1 MPPPSFSPGIMKGVG
16 VENEAL
22 TMMAPLVAGLLQY
35 NIKPNTTV
43 TLTLAS
49 KEVAYGE
56 VEKESWTS
64 RVKNSTYWSWTFWM
78 ESKEERKGRRG
89 DDIAVCIS
97 GGGGS
102 DCGKAR
108 DGGIRGDGDG
118 RSRDKGD
125 GGVDG
130 VWDLDLVLALIS
142 WILDFDFSFWVRNWP
157 VVAILAAKLQKLLM
171 LSSHRRRLLSK
182 MVHLAPDLGF
192 PANFCSRLCNDYPDK
207 FRTVDTSYGRALELV
222 SWDEELA
229 VPLPALADVSL
240 DLIVDRPLKFKHLRL
255 WKGRNV
261 KRCHRGLLIKNSF

>member
-22 TMMAPLVAGLLQY
+22 TMMAPLVTGLLQY

-43 TLTLAS
+43 TLALAS

-64 RVKNSTYWSWTFWM
+64 RVKNSRYWSWTFWM
-78 ESKEERKGRRG
+78 ESKEERKGGRG

-118 RSRDKGD
+118 IGR
-125 GGVDG
+125 
-130 VWDLDLVLALIS
+130 W
-142 WILDFDFSFWVRNWP
+142 F
-157 VVAILAAKLQKLLM
+157 AILAAKLQKLLM

-229 VPLPALADVSL
+229 VPLADVSL

-255 WKGRNV
+255 RKGRNV